1 MLIKNLTSLYSQYL
15 KSMINSNMKQYF
27 LQIDRNCKNRFLVK
41 CNNNWMTYERK
52 WTGIKMK
59 SKVYYV
65 LFLLYVIVVTFVLYL
80 NGVFTGEWNSSV
92 NLIIN
97 IGFLMIIGILF
108 VISSI
113 SFGRL
118 GKVTYELEDVGLR
131 LQEEYEESDE
141 RNLWAY
147 YKDDAEF
154 FEEKN
159 LQEAFNKYRLRIKGS
174 KTRRGAG
181 SFCDLEEYIN
191 EDFLDRIGMNSFNSG
206 VPGTLTGMGILGT
219 FLGLSMG
226 LGAFSGDDIFTIS
239 DNVGSLL
246 SGMKVAFH
254 TSVYGIFFSLVFNII
269 YRGLM
274 ADAYRTLDEFL
285 NVFRQ
290 TMQPSAAKEDEN
302 SATMLVYQ
310 AGMASSL
317 RQMLELMKGSAAE
330 QTAGVGRIVD
340 KFTEQMQSAL
350 DTDFKKLGNVLKS
363 AGESQ
368 AASAANVS
376 EMVEAVT
383 TLVEVNRNVQEA
395 LSSIMER
402 QEVFEKQLEDQK
414 EMLADMCNDIS
425 DEISSQLY
433 TFEQMR
439 NLYEK

>member
-1 MLIKNLTSLYSQYL
+1 
-15 KSMINSNMKQYF
+15 
-27 LQIDRNCKNRFLVK
+27 
-41 CNNNWMTYERK
+41 
-52 WTGIKMK
+52 MK
-59 SKVYYV
+59 SKQYYV
-65 LFLLYVIVVTFVLYL
+65 LFLLYVIVVAFVLYL
-80 NGVFTGEWNSSV
+80 NGVFTGEWNSSI

-97 IGFLMIIGILF
+97 IGFLIMIGILF
-108 VISSI
+108 IISAI

-118 GKVTYELEDVGLR
+118 GRVTRELEDVRLR
-131 LQEEYEESDE
+131 LQKEYKESGE
-141 RNLWAY
+141 QNLWAD

-154 FEEKN
+154 FEEKD
-159 LQEAFNKYRLRIKGS
+159 LQDAFNKYRLRVKGS

-181 SFCDLEEYIN
+181 SSCELEEYIN
-191 EDFLDRIGMNSFNSG
+191 EDLLDRVGMNYFNSG
-206 VPGTLTGMGILGT
+206 VSGTLTGMGILGT

-254 TSVYGIFFSLVFNII
+254 TSVYGIFFSLVFSII
-269 YRGLM
+269 YRRIM

-285 NVFRQ
+285 SVFRQ
-290 TMQPSAAKEDEN
+290 TTQPFTAKEDEN
-302 SATMLVYQ
+302 AATMLIYQ
-310 AGMASSL
+310 AGMASTL
-317 RQMLELMKGSAAE
+317 RQILEVMKGNAAE

-340 KFTEQMQSAL
+340 RFTQQMQSAL
-350 DTDFKKLGNVLKS
+350 DVDFKKLGNVLKS

-383 TLVEVNRNVQEA
+383 ALVEADRNMQEA
-395 LSSIMER
+395 LTSIMER
-402 QEVFEKQLEDQK
+402 QEVFAKQLEEQK
-414 EMLADMCNDIS
+414 EMLADMCSDMS
-425 DEISSQLY
+425 DEISSQIY